1 MHTIKYVIPATN
13 TKDKVPLPTVA
24 QETATPGLLVTQSV
38 EGYDKKHD
46 KRPRWHV
53 THAHTGMKLTGN
65 SVTRPVA
72 RLIAGA
78 LGGLPIDWTQ
88 ADKEYFYKS
97 ALDLPSDVKHWL
109 VHSLRH

>member
-1 MHTIKYVIPATN
+1 MHTIEYVLPATC
-13 TKDKVPLPTVA
+13 TKDAVPIPTVA
-24 QETATPGLLVTQSV
+24 QETATPGLLVTQSI
-38 EGYDKKHD
+38 EEYDRRHYKL
-46 KRPRWHV
+46 PRWNV
-53 THAHTGMKLTGN
+53 TQVGTGMKLTGD

-109 VHSLRH
+109 MHSLRH